1 MHLAHRL
8 VQGVDLWLNVPR
20 VPMEACGTSGMKAA
34 LNGVP
39 QLGTLDG
46 WWAEGYNGRN
56 GWAIPLG
63 ARDRQDDNDA
73 EHVYELLESEII
85 PLYFERDSHDVP
97 TGWVERMRHTLRDGL
112 KRFTARAMLQRYTTE
127 HYLRA
132 IRAETPT
139 TDPPTA

>member
-34 LNGVP
+34 INGVP

-46 WWAEGYNGRN
+46 WWAEGYSGRN

-63 ARDRQDDNDA
+63 PRDRQDEHDA
-73 EHVYELLESEII
+73 WHVYELLESEIV
-85 PLYFERDSHDVP
+85 PLYFERDAHDVP

-112 KRFTARAMLQRYTTE
+112 KRFTTRAMLQRYTTE
-127 HYLRA
+127 HYLHA
-132 IRAETPT
+132 MRAEPPS